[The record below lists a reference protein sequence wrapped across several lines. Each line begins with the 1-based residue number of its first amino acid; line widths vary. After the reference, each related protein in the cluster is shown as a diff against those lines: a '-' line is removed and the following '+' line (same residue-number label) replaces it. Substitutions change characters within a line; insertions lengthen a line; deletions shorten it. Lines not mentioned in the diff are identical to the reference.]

1 MKPEKYRTRDRKES
15 HVATAADMYE
25 DERNR
30 RIHAE
35 TSWDA
40 ERALNRSALETI
52 VSLSDWNTELQ
63 SEVKSLRQALIHRDL
78 ERATK
83 VKSLRRAV
91 KELQD
96 LAAARATVTEFSRT
110 ESNQSNQ
117 G

>member
-52 VSLSDWNTELQ
+52 VSLSDWNTVFKTEGNH
-63 SEVKSLRQALIHRDL
+63 QAHHLTHRVRDPPP
-78 ERATK
+78 T
-83 VKSLRRAV
+83 
-91 KELQD
+91 
-96 LAAARATVTEFSRT
+96 
-110 ESNQSNQ
+110 
-117 G
+117 

>member
-1 MKPEKYRTRDRKES
+1 MKPYKSPTDG
-15 HVATAADMYE
+15 AAAARLE

-63 SEVKSLRQALIHRDL
+63 SEVKSLRQA
-78 ERATK
+78 
-83 VKSLRRAV
+83 V

-96 LAAARATVTEFSRT
+96 LATLEPVTEFSRT
-110 ESNQSNQ
+110 ESNQ